1 MDRMLLYQ
9 VKNINKHIEEKMERL
24 TTLRALAEGGAIQ
37 NDRDP
42 VQKSS
47 RQDRLESIVAQ
58 IVDLESEIDRLVDI
72 LVKCKRDGTEVIDRL
87 QKEKHRDVLYNRY
100 MLCMTVRKTAKFMDR
115 SEIWVKKTTK
125 DALRE
130 YDELK

>member
-37 NDRDP
+37 YDRDP
-42 VQKSS
+42 VQTSS

-100 MLCMTVRKTAKFMDR
+100 MLCMTVRKTAKFMNR

-130 YDELK
+130 YDELT

>member
-37 NDRDP
+37 YDRDP
-42 VQKSS
+42 VQTSS

-58 IVDLESEIDRLVDI
+58 IVDLESEIDSLVDI

-87 QKEKHRDVLYNRY
+87 PKEKHRDVLYNRY
-100 MLCMTVRKTAKFMDR
+100 MLCMTVRKTAKFMNR

>member
-37 NDRDP
+37 YDRDP
-42 VQKSS
+42 VQTSS

-58 IVDLESEIDRLVDI
+58 IVDLESEIDSLVDI

-87 QKEKHRDVLYNRY
+87 PKEKYRDVLYNRY
-100 MLCMTVRKTAKFMDR
+100 MLCMTVRKTAKFMNR

-130 YDELK
+130 YDELT

>member
-37 NDRDP
+37 YDRDP
-42 VQKSS
+42 VQTSS

-87 QKEKHRDVLYNRY
+87 PKEKYRDVLYNRY

>member
-37 NDRDP
+37 YDRDP
-42 VQKSS
+42 VQTSS

-87 QKEKHRDVLYNRY
+87 PKEKHRDVLYNRY

>member
-37 NDRDP
+37 YDRDP
-42 VQKSS
+42 VQTSS

-125 DALRE
+125 EALRE

>member
-37 NDRDP
+37 YDRDP
-42 VQKSS
+42 VQTSS

-87 QKEKHRDVLYNRY
+87 SKEKHRDVLYNRY
-100 MLCMTVRKTAKFMDR
+100 MLCMTVRKTAKFMNR

>member
-37 NDRDP
+37 YDRDP
-42 VQKSS
+42 VQTSS

-100 MLCMTVRKTAKFMDR
+100 MLCMTVRKTAKFMNR

>member
-37 NDRDP
+37 YDRDP
-42 VQKSS
+42 VQTSS

-87 QKEKHRDVLYNRY
+87 SKERYRDVLYNRY
-100 MLCMTVRKTAKFMDR
+100 MLCMTVRKTAKFMNR

-125 DALRE
+125 EALRE

>member
-9 VKNINKHIEEKMERL
+9 VKDINKHIEEKMERL

-37 NDRDP
+37 YDRDP
-42 VQKSS
+42 VQTSS

-72 LVKCKRDGTEVIDRL
+72 LVKCKRDGTEVIDCL
-87 QKEKHRDVLYNRY
+87 SKERYRDVLYNRY

-125 DALRE
+125 EAMRE
-130 YDELK
+130 YDEIK

>member
-37 NDRDP
+37 YDRDP
-42 VQKSS
+42 VQTSS

-87 QKEKHRDVLYNRY
+87 PKEKHRDVLYNRY
-100 MLCMTVRKTAKFMDR
+100 MLCMTVRKTANFMDR

-130 YDELK
+130 YDELT

>member
-37 NDRDP
+37 YDRDP
-42 VQKSS
+42 VQTSS

-87 QKEKHRDVLYNRY
+87 SKERYRDVLYNRY

-125 DALRE
+125 EALRE

>member
-37 NDRDP
+37 YDRDP
-42 VQKSS
+42 VQTSS